1 MARVLVRRPR
11 PNWSNSSKG
20 VQCVHSARDVAMEHG
35 AWSMESRRVRDCL
48 REGGKGRAFGHE
60 NDTVTVTGTG

>member
-11 PNWSNSSKG
+11 RNWSNSSKG

-35 AWSMESRRVRDCL
+35 AWSMEHGEPAS
-48 REGGKGRAFGHE
+48 
-60 NDTVTVTGTG
+60 